1 MLGDDLDA
9 LRTSFFETKISLLEE
24 TRDEKD
30 RQAYNRLRMV
40 NEDLQQHVDL
50 LVRARN
56 LFSIQTSCLDAAR
69 EQISSSQ
76 LLFEKTNQSLK
87 VALGV
92 VAAYQQRQAVA
103 DEAAEAAAIAA
114 SASAELLAVE
124 RKAQQKAAKR
134 RY

>member
-124 RKAQQKAAKR
+124 GKAQQKAAKR